1 MNNQNATAASET
13 EEFSKTESLLA
24 KISEMTAQLEA
35 NERDRGIQR
44 ALFRIADI
52 TTAAE
57 NMDTFYRSLHQ
68 IVTELTSTDA
78 FYIAI
83 YDEEQNAIKFA
94 YYEDDYDDIQLSV
107 ETPLNNRGFIPV
119 AELKESLTWKV
130 IRTNDVLRVVDNG
143 LNTSRGIGKLPQ
155 DWLGLPLQKNGRPV
169 GVVAIQSYQEGF
181 RYTDSEI
188 ELMTF
193 ISQHIATALH
203 RRQDAV
209 DLKKAAA
216 ELEATNDKL
225 KLEMIERESINQRL
239 LQLSHQA
246 GKAEVATGVLH
257 NVGNVLN
264 SINVSANLVTETHR
278 LSRVGSLKKATELLL
293 QQEDVATFLT
303 EDERGQMFPTYLS
316 KLADKL
322 LAEHDDVF
330 SELQTLSDHLDH
342 VKTVVAMQQCYA
354 GVSGLKQSVSFS
366 DLFDDAELLIAS
378 SLARHEIQVKRDFA
392 DLPEIMTEKQKLLQ
406 VLVNLLKNA
415 KDAINASRT
424 SDKRLS
430 IRTYQEG
437 DKVKIEVADNGGG
450 IDPAN
455 LTKIFSH
462 GFTTKDDGHGFGL
475 HASANAIREMGGQLS
490 ASSEG
495 LGKGAVFAIELPIDG
510 KKEN

>member
-1 MNNQNATAASET
+1 MENQNTLGKPET
-13 EEFSKTESLLA
+13 TDFARTESLLGT
-24 KISEMTAQLEA
+24 ISEMAAQLEA

-57 NMDTFYRSLHQ
+57 NMDAFYQSLHQ
-68 IVTELTSTDA
+68 IVTELTATDA
-78 FYIAI
+78 FYIAL
-83 YDEEQNAIKFA
+83 YDDQKRAIKFA
-94 YYEDDYDDIQLSV
+94 YYEDDHDDIQLAV

-119 AELKESLTWKV
+119 AELEESLTWKV
-130 IRTNDVLRVVDNG
+130 IRTNKVVRNNKVLRLIG
-143 LNTSRGIGKLPQ
+143 QKAGIGKQSQ
-155 DWLGLPLQKNGRPV
+155 DWLGLPLQKNGHPV
-169 GVVAIQSYQEGF
+169 GVVAIQSYEEGF
-181 RYTDSEI
+181 RYTDSEV

-193 ISQHIATALH
+193 ISQHIATALQ

-216 ELEATNDKL
+216 ELEATNEKL
-225 KLEMIERESINQRL
+225 KLEMVERESINKRM

-264 SINVSANLVTETHR
+264 SINVSANLVQETHR
-278 LSRVGSLKKATELLL
+278 LSRVGSLKKAADLLE
-293 QQEDVATFLT
+293 QQEDVARFIK
-303 EDERGQMFPTYLS
+303 EDKRGQVFPTYLS
-316 KLADKL
+316 KLTDKL
-322 LAEHDDVF
+322 LAEHEVVF
-330 SELQTLSDHLDH
+330 KELQTLSDHLNH

-354 GVSGLKQSVSFS
+354 GVSGLKESVIFA

-378 SLARHEIQVKRDFA
+378 SLERHEIQVERDFEE
-392 DLPEIMTEKQKLLQ
+392 LPEMMLEKQKLLQ

-415 KDAINASRT
+415 KDSLNASR
-424 SDKRLS
+424 SSGKKLS
-430 IRTYQEG
+430 IRSYQAG
-437 DKVKIEVADNGGG
+437 DKVNIEVADNGLG

-455 LTKIFSH
+455 ITKIFSH

-475 HASANAIREMGGQLS
+475 HASANAIQEMGGKLS

-495 LGKGAVFAIELPIDG
+495 LGKGAVFAIELPVNG
-510 KKEN
+510 KS